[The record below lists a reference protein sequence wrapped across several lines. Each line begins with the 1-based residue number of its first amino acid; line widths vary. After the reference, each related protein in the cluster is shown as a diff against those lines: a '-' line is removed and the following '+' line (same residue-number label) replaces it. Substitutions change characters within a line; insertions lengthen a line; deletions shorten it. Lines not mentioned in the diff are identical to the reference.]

1 MHSFMPGDLS
11 SNKRERGFSL
21 VELMV
26 VLMVLGILM
35 GVGVVSYA
43 RMTQIADNKGAQLD
57 LLTAVKVE
65 ALQHLETGAFT
76 SDEDILFGL
85 EPNLRFSD
93 DGEPSGT
100 IAIRLEDELTATD
113 ICLFSQTRN
122 GDWFAIY
129 HSVSGGDRYAQV
141 APLAC
146 TPGNVA
152 DWSSEPWHKGEDD
165 PKDKG

>member
-1 MHSFMPGDLS
+1 MDSFMPGDLS

-26 VLMVLGILM
+26 VLLVLAILM

-57 LLTAVKVE
+57 MLTAVKVE
-65 ALQHLETGAFT
+65 ALQHLETGTFT
-76 SDEDILFGL
+76 SDENILFGL

-93 DGEPSGT
+93 DGEPYGT
-100 IAIRLEDELTATD
+100 IAIRLEDDRTD
-113 ICLFSQTRN
+113 LDVCLFSQTTN

-129 HSVSGGDRYAQV
+129 HSVASGDLYSES
-141 APLAC
+141 APLEC

-152 DWSSEPWHKGEDD
+152 SWSPESWQG
-165 PKDKG
+165 

>member
-1 MHSFMPGDLS
+1 MNPFMPGDLA
-11 SNKRERGFSL
+11 SNRRERGFSL

-26 VLMVLGILM
+26 VLLVMAILM

-65 ALQHLETGAFT
+65 ALQHLGTGAFT
-76 SDEDILFGL
+76 SDENILFDL
-85 EPNLRFSD
+85 EANLLFSD
-93 DGEPSGT
+93 DGDPAGT
-100 IAIRLEDELTATD
+100 IVIRLEDDRTELD
-113 ICLFSQTRN
+113 VCLFSQTPN

-129 HSVSGGDRYAQV
+129 HSVSSGDLYAEA

-152 DWSSEPWHKGEDD
+152 SWSPASWQG
-165 PKDKG
+165 